1 VAAKNGQDVKMNRYA
16 APQLGQSDGEKWI
29 YDSLS
34 DQNIT
39 VKMVIRKMEMR
50 QKAKKRH

>member
-1 VAAKNGQDVKMNRYA
+1 MAAKKGQDVKMNRYA
-16 APQLGQSDGEKWI
+16 ASRLGQSDGERWM